1 MELCTI
7 EDFGGWDAAYD
18 KFFYDGGIFDEIYG
32 N

>member
-7 EDFGGWDAAYD
+7 EDFGGWDLAYD
-18 KFFYDGGIFDEIYG
+18 KFFYDGGLFDKIYG